1 MQKVLKRR
9 RSILAWALTLSI
21 LFPAGILMII
31 FGFSGGMLFLA
42 IPGVLFVV
50 AGFYGMPVLWVK
62 FGELSRKADLCR
74 TIDRDGVRSVAILA
88 QMRGVTK
95 KTMLAEIRSLLEKG
109 YLEGYVLTGEERLT
123 PVSELPDMER
133 FLARETG
140 RSETVS
146 CPGCSAAIELTH
158 GSAVCPYC
166 GRVIQRRKDDE
177 A

>member
-31 FGFSGGMLFLA
+31 FGFSDGMLFLA

-50 AGFYGMPVLWVK
+50 AGFYAMPVLWVK
-62 FGELSRKADLCR
+62 FGELSRRANLCR

-95 KTMLAEIRSLLEKG
+95 KTMLAEIRSLLEKAE
-109 YLEGYVLTGEERLT
+109 EGRRSVTAPAAANCFRPPVARRNKQYPRKIFLTFF
-123 PVSELPDMER
+123 MNNN
-133 FLARETG
+133 
-140 RSETVS
+140 
-146 CPGCSAAIELTH
+146 
-158 GSAVCPYC
+158 
-166 GRVIQRRKDDE
+166 
-177 A
+177 